1 MNAHNSGWIGQ
12 LDRDP
17 AELALLVKRRVRQCQ
32 MDYACLVWSEHGDV
46 FAQTITAR
54 AARRVEELKPE
65 LIIGLYTPD
74 ISVKHLQGDIEA
86 MQHETIKH

>member
-1 MNAHNSGWIGQ
+1 MNAHNSGWISQ

-46 FAQTITAR
+46 FAQTITAQ
-54 AARRVEELKPE
+54 AARRVEKLKPE

-74 ISVKHLQGDIEA
+74 ISLKYVQADIEA
-86 MQHETIKH
+86 MQNEIV